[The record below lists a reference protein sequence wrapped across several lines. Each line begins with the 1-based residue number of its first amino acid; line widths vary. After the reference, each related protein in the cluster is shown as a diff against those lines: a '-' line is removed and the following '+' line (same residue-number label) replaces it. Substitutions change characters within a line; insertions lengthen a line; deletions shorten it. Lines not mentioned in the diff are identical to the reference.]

1 MWKCAGVCEYVCW
14 MNFQNIFWRLESIHQ
29 RTLIR
34 MRYPIRIFLC
44 IKQSVMN
51 KKFTRKPRKNCFAE
65 FYNFDSPEVLS
76 LMSKVICKVLK
87 NSEVYFDLTQKLF
100 L

>member
-1 MWKCAGVCEYVCW
+1 MLDEFSEYLLEARVNTSADFDTYAVSYTNLLPVC
-14 MNFQNIFWRLESIHQ
+14 
-29 RTLIR
+29 
-34 MRYPIRIFLC
+34 LC
-44 IKQSVMN
+44 IKLSVMN